1 MGTTQFLG
9 QDGFRWFV
17 GIVEDIN
24 DEMKLGRVKVRVF
37 NIDDNTKT
45 EDLNWAQV
53 MMPTTSASFEGF
65 GDTPQLSVGSR
76 VIGFFMDGKEKQ
88 IPMIMGSFPI
98 IPNMDN
104 AKHSVPALAR
114 GQQTIG
120 KEKAHPVEP
129 DSAYA
134 AEYPFNRVIQ
144 TRSGH
149 AIELDD
155 TPGQERIHIFH
166 KSGTSIEINAGGRMV
181 IKSVGD
187 SFDIVGGA
195 KKIAIKGDCNLSVD
209 GTLSAI
215 VKSDVSINTEGN
227 MKLSASG
234 RLSLNAENGISLN
247 SGTDV
252 SVAAPGGLNTTV
264 GGIRSVT
271 HVTPGDGKNDT
282 IVVGGRSFIF
292 ESGILTESK

>member
-1 MGTTQFLG
+1 MSTTQFLG
-9 QDGFRWFV
+9 EDGFRWFV
-17 GIVEDIN
+17 GIVEDVN
-24 DEMKLGRVKVRVF
+24 DELKLGRAKVRIF
-37 NIDDNTKT
+37 NVHDDIPTD
-45 EDLNWAQV
+45 DLDWAQV
-53 MMPTTSASFEGF
+53 MMPTTSGSFEGN

-76 VIGFFMDGKEKQ
+76 VIGFYMDGREKQ
-88 IPMIMGSFPI
+88 IAMIMGTFPV
-98 IPNMDN
+98 IPDMDN

-114 GQQTIG
+114 GQQTIK

-134 AEYPFNRVIQ
+134 AEYPYNRVIQ
-144 TRSGH
+144 TRAGH

-195 KKIAIKGDCNLSVD
+195 KKIAIKGDCNLSVE
-209 GTLSAI
+209 GTLTAI

-227 MKLSASG
+227 IKLSAAG
-234 RLSLNAENGISLN
+234 RLSLNGQNGISLN

-252 SVAAPGGLNTTV
+252 TVAAPGGLNTTV
-264 GGIRSVT
+264 GGIKSVT
-271 HVTPGDGKNDT
+271 HVTPGDGVNDA
-282 IVVGGRSFIF
+282 IIVGGRSFIF

>member
-9 QDGFRWFV
+9 EDGFRWFV
-17 GIVEDIN
+17 GIVEDVN
-24 DEMKLGRVKVRVF
+24 DELKLGRVKVRIF
-37 NIDDNTKT
+37 NVHDDIPT
-45 EDLNWAQV
+45 EDLDWAQV
-53 MMPTTSASFEGF
+53 MMPTTSGSFEGN

-76 VIGFFMDGKEKQ
+76 VVGFFMDGREKQ
-88 IPMIMGSFPI
+88 IAMIMGSFPV
-98 IPNMDN
+98 IPDMDN
-104 AKHSVPALAR
+104 AKHSIPALAR
-114 GQQTIG
+114 GEQTIK

-134 AEYPFNRVIQ
+134 AEYPYNRVIQ

-155 TPGQERIHIFH
+155 TPGHERIHIFH
-166 KSGTSIEINAGGRMV
+166 RTGTSIEISSDGRMV
-181 IKSVGD
+181 IKTVGD

-195 KKIAIKGDCNLSVD
+195 KKIAISGDCNLNVE
-209 GTLSAI
+209 GTLNAI
-215 VKSDVSINTEGN
+215 VQNDVSINTNGN
-227 MKLSASG
+227 MKLSATG
-234 RLSLNAENGISLN
+234 RLTLNGLNGISLN

-252 SVAAPGGLNTTV
+252 AVAAPGGLNTTV

-271 HVTPGDGKNDT
+271 HMTPGDGVNDT
-282 IVVGGRSFIF
+282 IVAGGRSFIF

>member
-1 MGTTQFLG
+1 MSTTQFLG
-9 QDGFRWFV
+9 EDGFRWFV

-24 DEMKLGRVKVRVF
+24 DEFKLGRVKVRIF
-37 NIDDNTKT
+37 NVHDDIPT
-45 EDLNWAQV
+45 EDLDWAQV
-53 MMPTTSASFEGF
+53 MMPTTSASFEGN

-76 VIGFFMDGKEKQ
+76 VIGFFMDGREKQ
-88 IPMIMGSFPI
+88 IAMIMGTFPV
-98 IPNMDN
+98 IPDMDT

-134 AEYPFNRVIQ
+134 AEYPYNRVIQ

-195 KKIAIKGDCNLSVD
+195 KKIAIKGDCNLSID

-215 VKSDVSINTEGN
+215 VQSDVSINTNGN
-227 MKLSASG
+227 MKLSAAG
-234 RLSLNAENGISLN
+234 RLSLNGQNGISFN
-247 SGTDV
+247 SGSDV

-264 GGIRSVT
+264 GGIKSVT
-271 HVTPGDGKNDT
+271 HVTPGDGVNDT
-282 IVVGGRSFIF
+282 IIAGGRSFTF

>member
-9 QDGFRWFV
+9 EEGFRWFI
-17 GIVEDIN
+17 GIVEDVN
-24 DEMKLGRVKVRVF
+24 DEKKLGRVKVRVF
-37 NIDDNTKT
+37 NLDEDVKT
-45 EDLNWAQV
+45 DDLNWAQV

-76 VIGFFMDGKEKQ
+76 VIGFFIDGKEKQ
-88 IPMIMGSFPI
+88 IPMIIGSFPI
-98 IPNMDN
+98 MPKDTT
-104 AKHSVPALAR
+104 KHSIPALAR

-144 TRSGH
+144 TRAGH

-227 MKLSASG
+227 IKLSAGG

-252 SVAAPGGLNTTV
+252 TVAAPGGLNTTI

-271 HVTPGDGKNDT
+271 HVTPGDGKNDA

-292 ESGILTESK
+292 ESGILTEST

>member
-9 QDGFRWFV
+9 EDGFRWFV
-17 GIVEDIN
+17 GIVEDVN
-24 DEMKLGRVKVRVF
+24 DELKLGRAKVRIF
-37 NIDDNTKT
+37 NVHDDIPT
-45 EDLNWAQV
+45 EDLDWAQV
-53 MMPTTSASFEGF
+53 MMPVTSGSFEGN

-76 VIGFFMDGKEKQ
+76 VVGFFMDGKEKQ
-88 IPMIMGSFPI
+88 IAMIMGTFPV
-98 IPNMDN
+98 IPDMDT
-104 AKHSVPALAR
+104 AKHSLPALSR
-114 GQQTIG
+114 GTQTIS

-134 AEYPFNRVIQ
+134 AEYPYNRVIQ

-155 TPGQERIHIFH
+155 TPGHERIHVYH

-181 IKSVGD
+181 IKSVAD
-187 SFDIVGGA
+187 SFDIVGGT

-209 GTLSAI
+209 GTLSAVVQNDI
-215 VKSDVSINTEGN
+215 SINTSGN

-234 RLSLNAENGISLN
+234 RLSLNGENGISLN
-247 SGTDV
+247 SGKDITC
-252 SVAAPGGLNTTV
+252 SAPGGLNSVV

-271 HVTPGDGKNDT
+271 HVTPGDGVNDT
-282 IVVGGRSFIF
+282 IVAGGRSFIF
-292 ESGILTESK
+292 QSGILTESK

>member
-9 QDGFRWFV
+9 EDGFRWFV
-17 GIVEDIN
+17 GIVEDVN
-24 DEMKLGRVKVRVF
+24 DEKKLGRVKVRVF
-37 NIDDNTKT
+37 NLDEDVKT
-45 EDLNWAQV
+45 EDLSWAQV

-76 VIGFFMDGKEKQ
+76 VIGFFIDGKEKQ
-88 IPMIMGSFPI
+88 LPMIMGSYPI
-98 IPNMDN
+98 TPKDN
-104 AKHSVPALAR
+104 AKHSLPALAR
-114 GQQTIG
+114 GEQTIG

-144 TRSGH
+144 TRAGH

-155 TPGQERIHIFH
+155 TAGQERIHIFH
-166 KSGTSIEINAGGRMV
+166 KSGTSIEINADGRMV

-195 KKIAIKGDCNLSVD
+195 KKIAISGDCNLNVE
-209 GTLSAI
+209 GTLTAI
-215 VKSDVSINTEGN
+215 VKNDVSINTEGN
-227 MKLSASG
+227 MKLSAGG
-234 RLSLNAENGISLN
+234 RLSLNGLTGISFN
-247 SGTDV
+247 SGSDV
-252 SVAAPGGLNTTV
+252 TVAAPGGLNTKV

-271 HVTPGDGKNDT
+271 HMTPGDGKNDF
-282 IVVGGRSFIF
+282 IVAGGRSFIF
-292 ESGILTESK
+292 QSGILTEVK